1 MAKRSGWET
10 FVESNSFE
18 KVRLPIAASW
28 QRSSACGV
36 PTSHGVEMVRAR
48 VDSDPDDPLTRAA
61 RTVLRASEDALSGTT
76 TWVAVAD
83 PRGVVTYEWSSTA
96 QLRRRLER
104 VDVTAGIRL
113 DERTVG
119 TNGIGLAL
127 ATRGDAFV
135 RGSEH
140 YNPSWR
146 SLVCTASPLLH
157 PITGDV
163 IGVVNVTSQVGEHNE
178 YLRVVLGSMV
188 AGIREVLA
196 AGLRTHHQRLLEA
209 HFAAEGISPGNVV
222 TLDAHTMILED
233 PKRVNGL
240 GRAQLWNLV
249 ERAGLSASEVLLAPG
264 LRARLLF
271 VDPTDIS
278 AGCSLV
284 IPREAPAAERRPTEE
299 ASSLGPIERAE
310 YDVIRGVLREVE
322 GNKSEA
328 AHRLR
333 ISRGTLYERLRRYG
347 ITDAG

>member
-1 MAKRSGWET
+1 MADSSGWET
-10 FVESNSFE
+10 FVESNSFN

-28 QRSSACGV
+28 QRSHACGV
-36 PTSHGVEMVRAR
+36 PTAHGTEMVRSR
-48 VDSDPDDPLTRAA
+48 VESDPDDPLTRAA
-61 RTVLRASEDALSGTT
+61 RTVLHASEDALSGTT

-96 QLRRRLER
+96 DLRRRLER
-104 VDVTAGIRL
+104 VDVTAGIHL

-127 ATRGDAFV
+127 ATRTDAVV
-135 RGSEH
+135 RGAEH
-140 YNPSWR
+140 FNPSWR

-163 IGVVNVTSQVGEHNE
+163 LGVVNVTSQVGEHNE

-196 AGLRTHHQRLLEA
+196 AGLRTHHQRLLDA
-209 HFAAEGISPGNVV
+209 HFAMEAVSPGNIV

-233 PKRVNGL
+233 PNRVRGL

-249 ERAGLSASEVLLAPG
+249 ERAGLSATEVSIGSG
-264 LRARLLF
+264 LRARVVF
-271 VDPTDIS
+271 VDPLDIA

-284 IPREAPAAERRPTEE
+284 IPREAPVPDRRGNQDAA
-299 ASSLGPIERAE
+299 SLGPIERAE
-310 YDVIRGVLREVE
+310 YEVIRGVLREVE